1 MKPDQNTALLL
12 IDFQKGFS
20 APVWG
25 ARNNPDAE
33 ARASCLLEEW
43 REAGAPV
50 VHVRHLSLQPASPLT
65 GEGAEWIADLA
76 PRTHEAVFEK
86 HVNSAFIGTG
96 LQDWLHR
103 HEIGALV
110 VAGLTTPHCVSTT
123 CRMAANLGFQVTLAH
138 DACAA
143 FDSNADTGWC
153 PDAPAASAQQVH
165 DMAVSHLHGE
175 FVTARSVHAILR
187 ND

>member
-12 IDFQKGFS
+12 IDFQNGFR

-33 ARASCLLEEW
+33 ARASRLLGAW

-65 GEGAEWIADLA
+65 GDGAEWIADLA
-76 PRTHEAVFEK
+76 PRQHEAFFEK

-96 LQDWLHR
+96 LEDWLHH
-103 HEIGALV
+103 HEIRALV
-110 VAGLTTPHCVSTT
+110 VAGLTTPHCVSTS
-123 CRMAANLGFQVTLAH
+123 CRMAANLGVQVTLAH

-143 FDSNADTGWC
+143 FDSNADTSWC
-153 PDAPAASAQQVH
+153 PDAPVLDAQQVH

-175 FVTARSVHAILR
+175 FVTARSVRAILN